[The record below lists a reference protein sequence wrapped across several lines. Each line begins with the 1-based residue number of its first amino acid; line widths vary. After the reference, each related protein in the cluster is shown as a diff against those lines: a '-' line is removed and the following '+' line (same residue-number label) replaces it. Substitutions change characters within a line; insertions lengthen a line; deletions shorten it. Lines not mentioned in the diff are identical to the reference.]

1 MKARKLR
8 GLLNNTDYT
17 IQQDGEKIFIGGA
30 YCNDLIS
37 VNMETLEMNTA
48 LNKGEGRA
56 GLRNDELVMIWD
68 KLTELIKNGE
78 IRDIIEGK
86 DEIENPLTVY
96 TVQDGE
102 LKECIT
108 DEYGWPNVTDDGFL
122 MYENQYFRRKEAA
135 IQRGIY
141 DLESQIISSKRLI
154 DEYVDKLKR
163 HKDLIKESENCMR
176 ELKKMQGFSCSTCD
190 RKGCYF
196 PYPPGDYHCFVPRKE
211 GEVGEAEAGI

>member
-8 GLLNNTDYT
+8 KLLNNTDYT
-17 IQQDGEKIFIGGA
+17 IQQDREKICIGGA

-37 VNMETLEMNTA
+37 VNMETLKIKTA
-48 LNKGEGRA
+48 SHTDGGRA

-78 IRDIIEGK
+78 IKDIIEGK

-96 TVQDGE
+96 TVQNGE

-122 MYENQYFRRKEAA
+122 MYENQYFRTKEAA
-135 IQRGIY
+135 IQRGI
-141 DLESQIISSKRLI
+141 DNLECQIISSKGLI
-154 DEYVDKLKR
+154 DEYADKLKKY
-163 HKDLIKESENCMR
+163 KDLIKESEKRMR
-176 ELKKMQGFSCSTCD
+176 ELKEMQGFSCSNCS
-190 RKGCYF
+190 RNGCYF
-196 PYPPGDYHCFVPRKE
+196 LYPPGDYHCFVAIKE
-211 GEVGEAEAGI
+211 EEE

>member
-8 GLLNNTDYT
+8 KLLNNTGYT
-17 IQQDGEKIFIGGA
+17 IQQDGEKICIGGA

-37 VNMETLEMNTA
+37 VNMETLKMKTA
-48 LNKGEGRA
+48 VHIHGGRA
-56 GLRNDELVMIWD
+56 GLRSDELVMIWD

-78 IRDIIEGK
+78 IKDIIEGK

-96 TVQDGE
+96 TVQNGE

-122 MYENQYFRRKEAA
+122 MYENQYFRTKEAA
-135 IQRGIY
+135 IQRGIA
-141 DLESQIISSKRLI
+141 DLECQIISSKILI
-154 DEYVDKLKR
+154 DEYVESLKK
-163 HKDLIKESENCMR
+163 HKDLIKESENRMR
-176 ELKKMQGFSCSTCD
+176 ELKEMQGFSCSNCG

-196 PYPPGDYHCFVPRKE
+196 PYPPGDYHCFAPIKE
-211 GEVGEAEAGI
+211 DEE

>member
-8 GLLNNTDYT
+8 KLLNNTNYT
-17 IQQDGEKIFIGGA
+17 IQQDGEKICIGGA

-37 VNMETLEMNTA
+37 VNMETLKMKTA
-48 LNKGEGRA
+48 SHIDGGRA

-78 IRDIIEGK
+78 IKDIIEGK

-122 MYENQYFRRKEAA
+122 MYGNQYFRTKEAA
-135 IQRGIY
+135 VQRGVD
-141 DLESQIISSKRLI
+141 DLECQIISSKRLI
-154 DEYVDKLKR
+154 DEYVDSLKK
-163 HKDLIKESENCMR
+163 HKDLIKEFEKRMR
-176 ELKKMQGFSCSTCD
+176 KLKETQGFSCSNCG

-196 PYPPGDYHCFVPRKE
+196 LYPPGDYHCFAPIKLMEALE
-211 GEVGEAEAGI
+211 GM